1 MSQNSLKL
9 HGKNVLVVGLGKSGR
24 SAIEFCRGQGAT
36 VTVSDSSPAMPADTA
51 WLAEKGIASE
61 FGGHSREFCL
71 TTDLVLISPG
81 VPYDLPIFQEAKA
94 KGIPVIGELALAPRY
109 LKTPVIAVT
118 GTNGKTTVTTLI
130 GDLLRAS
137 NRNVFVGGN
146 IGTPL
151 TEYLMTTQEAEWLVL
166 EVSSFQLDAAGSFRP
181 EIGVLLNLSPD
192 HLDRYASFDDYAIA
206 KLNLFAHQ
214 HQDDVSITNQDD
226 PDTVRLTD
234 GMKSLR
240 PGWTARRCLSFGRRI
255 NGRNGAELQGSTVR
269 LEGDWLNSPD
279 DQYELQGSALSH
291 SPNLENAAAAILA
304 ARAAGC
310 PPAGIKQ
317 GLAAFHLLAHRMT
330 LAAEIDGVRYI
341 DDSKATNIG
350 AVQAALEGM
359 TAPVVLIAG
368 GRDKGGD
375 YRLMADQVRSKVKAM
390 LLIGEA
396 KDQMAAVF
404 ETMTR
409 VERLESMAQA
419 VKRAHELACPGEVV
433 LLSPACS
440 SFDMF
445 SGYVERGKV
454 FTDLAIGL
462 HG

>member
-1 MSQNSLKL
+1 M
-9 HGKNVLVVGLGKSGR
+9 VGLGKSGR

-36 VTVSDSSPAMPADTA
+36 VSVSDSATAKPADAA
-51 WLAEKGIASE
+51 WLTEKGIASE

-71 TTDLVLISPG
+71 AADLILVSPG
-81 VPYDLPIFQEAKA
+81 VPYDLPIFQEAEE

-137 NRNVFVGGN
+137 GIKKVFVGGN

-151 TEYLMTTQEAEWLVL
+151 TDYLLSAQEAEWLVL
-166 EVSSFQLDAAGSFRP
+166 EVSSFQLDAAGTFRP
-181 EIGVLLNLSPD
+181 EIGLLLNLSPD
-192 HLDRYASFDDYAIA
+192 HLDRYASFDDYAYA

-214 HQDDVSITNQDD
+214 QQRDVSITNQDD

-240 PGWTARRCLSFGRRI
+240 PGWAARRCLSFGRRI
-255 NGRNGAELQGSTVR
+255 NGRNGAELHGTTVR
-269 LEGDWLNSPD
+269 VVGDWLRGTD
-279 DQYELQGSALSH
+279 DLYELKESALCL

-310 PPAGIKQ
+310 TPAGIKR
-317 GLAAFHLLAHRMT
+317 GLAAFHPLAHRMT

-341 DDSKATNIG
+341 NDSKATNIG

-359 TAPVVLIAG
+359 SAPVVLIAG

-375 YRLMADQVRSKVKAM
+375 YRLMADQVQAKVKAM

-396 KDQMAAVF
+396 KEQMATVF
-404 ETMTR
+404 ETMTH

-419 VKRAHELACPGEVV
+419 VRRAHALASPGEVV

-445 SGYVERGKV
+445 SGYAERGQV

-462 HG
+462 LQR